1 VIEAFRAGVVLGRRV
16 GYRRTRVVR
25 LVPSIR
31 RVRGWL
37 VPLAAFVAMG
47 SAAAP
52 ASARDPV
59 IAYLNASRQLQLYD
73 SQASAAVSAPALT
86 VKSTQNAFAV
96 SFDGRY
102 IAYIAKSDG
111 LIHLFDR
118 VANAEIPLPGINI
131 YTSPDDLSVSDT
143 GLIAFDN
150 GGNVGVVVYNSAT
163 GTFVPTGLST
173 SGNAGPRDPALSGDG
188 KFLATTCITGPGTT
202 CPNPNL
208 NSTHSTLFVQ
218 NLVTRTDTG
227 LPFIDP
233 NAGAGG
239 TDEEHPCIDANG
251 GLVGADAVDPNA
263 VNPPPNFQSDVY
275 IFDRSTGSDLTI
287 PGLNTPGKNTIHCVL
302 SFGGAYVGVSD
313 DNGVVRA
320 YDVAAGSQIAVPST
334 IIPPIWFTAPFVS
347 PNAPAITAP
356 ANRAQF
362 TPGQIVD
369 ASYSCQDPAGGMG
382 IASCA
387 GPVASGSPVDTSTP
401 GTHSFTVT
409 VTDVNGLTAATTSTY
424 TVAPPPPRTPPV
436 ITQARQTHRIW
447 RERSARKEKPPVGTA
462 FFFTLNEPA
471 NVLIA
476 FTQHVAGREVKG
488 KCVTRTH
495 KNRRAHRCGMTV
507 TRGILSFGSHI
518 GQNKLVFN
526 GIISRSKRLKPGTYA
541 LTITATNAA
550 GQHSKPQS
558 LRFTIVK

>member
-1 VIEAFRAGVVLGRRV
+1 
-16 GYRRTRVVR
+16 
-25 LVPSIR
+25 
-31 RVRGWL
+31 
-37 VPLAAFVAMG
+37 MG
-47 SAAAP
+47 LSAAP

-59 IAYLNASRQLQLYD
+59 IAYLNPSRQLQLYD
-73 SQASAAVSAPALT
+73 SQAGAAVSAPALT
-86 VKSTQNAFAV
+86 VKNTQNAFAV

-102 IAYIAKSDG
+102 IAYIAASDG
-111 LIHLFDR
+111 DIHLFDR
-118 VANAEIPLPGINI
+118 VANAAIPLPGINI

-163 GTFVPTGLST
+163 GTFVRTGLLT

-208 NSTHSTLFVQ
+208 NSTHATLFLQ
-218 NLVTRTDTG
+218 SLVTQTDTG
-227 LPFIDP
+227 LPLIDP
-233 NAGAGG
+233 GG
-239 TDEEHPCIDANG
+239 TDEEHACIDANG
-251 GLVGADAVDPNA
+251 GLVGADVLD
-263 VNPPPNFQSDVY
+263 NPQPTKFQNDVY
-275 IFDRSTGSDLTI
+275 IFDRSIGSDLTI
-287 PGLNTPGKNTIHCVL
+287 PGLNTPGKDTIHCVL

-334 IIPPIWFTAPFVS
+334 IIPPIWFTAPFVP

-356 ANRAQF
+356 ANGEQF

-409 VTDVNGLTAATTSTY
+409 ATDVNGLTAATTSTY
-424 TVAPPPPRTPPV
+424 TVRGVSAVPTMAQVKAALRSVLKPRGKAAKIGRLLKHGGYSFSFTAPSAGRLVIRWYLVRKGAHVATAKKPV
-436 ITQARQTHRIW
+436 LVASASVVFQKAGKATIKVSLTGKGRKLLKHAKRI
-447 RERSARKEKPPVGTA
+447 K
-462 FFFTLNEPA
+462 
-471 NVLIA
+471 LIA
-476 FTQHVAGREVKG
+476 KATFTPAGG
-488 KCVTRTH
+488 
-495 KNRRAHRCGMTV
+495 RATS
-507 TRGILSFGSHI
+507 TT
-518 GQNKLVFN
+518 K
-526 GIISRSKRLKPGTYA
+526 
-541 LTITATNAA
+541 TITL
-550 GQHSKPQS
+550 K
-558 LRFTIVK
+558 R